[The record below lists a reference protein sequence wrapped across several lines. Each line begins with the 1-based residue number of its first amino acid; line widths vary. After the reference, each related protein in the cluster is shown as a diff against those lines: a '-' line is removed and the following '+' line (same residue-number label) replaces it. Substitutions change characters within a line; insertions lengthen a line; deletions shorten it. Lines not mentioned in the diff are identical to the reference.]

1 MDSQNSEG
9 VRLLLVSAGY
19 IVLFTHMYFFF
30 GTILLHIYKK
40 IHLKKH

>member
-19 IVLFTHMYFFF
+19 IVLFMHMYFF

>member
-19 IVLFTHMYFFF
+19 IVLFTHMYFFLVPF
-30 GTILLHIYKK
+30 CYIFIKK
-40 IHLKKH
+40 YI